1 MKEQL
6 ISLKTATLAKE
17 KQFQEYT
24 SYFYTKENGLCS
36 IDNDG
41 ETLNIYNDDLTFKDS
56 IWDCNGDFWYNEIED
71 EEGIYAQTYEPIK
84 YPAPTQGLLQKWLR
98 DREENIII
106 VIPMRAVHRN
116 YNGWYYEVFTQ
127 LTKKDN
133 PVLIIYSNENFD
145 TYEEALEKGLQE
157 ALKLI

>member
-6 ISLKTATLAKE
+6 ISLETATLAKE

-36 IDNDG
+36 IDTDG
-41 ETLNIYNDDLTFKDS
+41 EILNIYNDDLTFKDS

-84 YPAPTQGLLQKWLR
+84 YPAPTQSLLQKWLR
-98 DREENIII
+98 EAHQLHLEIQVQDYVETPKFYWNIFGTYKNNKIIRCIANSPREDY
-106 VIPMRAVHRN
+106 V
-116 YNGWYYEVFTQ
+116 
-127 LTKKDN
+127 
-133 PVLIIYSNENFD
+133 S
-145 TYEEALEKGLQE
+145 YEEALEAGLQK
-157 ALKLI
+157 ALSYI